1 VAEMRAGASM
11 GIGALPWVGSGQSVV
26 ELATGRDYITGDEV
40 VLEMQN
46 GRSAICKFEVESR
59 DIDVVKWS
67 SQFAAY
73 MQQNLGPASPL
84 LEAILQFHR
93 ARTRARDGGCECL
106 DQRPDPHR
114 VHGIRR
120 SRPRT

>member
-1 VAEMRAGASM
+1 VVGASPLA
-11 GIGALPWVGSGQSVV
+11 ALRRIPMSTTLFSISCTAPDV
-26 ELATGRDYITGDEV
+26 YEV

-46 GRSAICKFEVESR
+46 GRSAIFKFEVESR

-93 ARTRARDGGCECL
+93 AR
-106 DQRPDPHR
+106 R
-114 VHGIRR
+114 VEF
-120 SRPRT
+120 P